1 MIGCSRHSCCGS
13 RGAKSVPRTVE
24 RRLFI
29 FYIFEPRASSRS
41 SVWFSCS
48 HPLFFIIIHKI
59 MHHLYHIG
67 ASKRRRSAG
76 ETRTQQPRPISPSYF
91 LSTRCHI
98 GIAAAAARREQ
109 GKKKKV
115 PEREREH
122 THNSPPRCLFQLQLS
137 ESVLRKIIT
146 QQQQPREPPSHYGQR
161 GFNCACRDAFANH
174 VSHRL
179 SKFHIFAISRQTFI
193 FSHGFASN

>member
-1 MIGCSRHSCCGS
+1 
-13 RGAKSVPRTVE
+13 
-24 RRLFI
+24 
-29 FYIFEPRASSRS
+29 
-41 SVWFSCS
+41 
-48 HPLFFIIIHKI
+48 

-98 GIAAAAARREQ
+98 GIAAAAAARREQ

-174 VSHRL
+174 VFPSPFKIPYLCDFTSNVYFLTRVCIKL
-179 SKFHIFAISRQTFI
+179 
-193 FSHGFASN
+193 GFY